1 MNAFERSSL
10 IEARGL
16 QRLMPFL
23 MERAGTRGVV
33 RIVKGELAK
42 YLQERVGDVIYN
54 SSVDGRL
61 ISLEL
66 KTEQER
72 RPNLFLETFSNK
84 NLHNATNHAGRGGT
98 AGWIITSGATLLC
111 YQFLDT
117 DDLFFAN
124 MFRLKQWAFTGLNKA
139 GTAGRIYNWEE
150 KPAKRDGQLN
160 DTWGRCVPIE
170 VIHKEVGLRHCKA
183 RQLMLDLGEGNA

>member
-1 MNAFERSSL
+1 MNAFEQSSL

-23 MERAGTRGVV
+23 TERAGTRGVV
-33 RIVKGELAK
+33 RIVKGELAR

-66 KTEQER
+66 KTEEVK
-72 RPNLFLETFSNK
+72 RPNFFLETWSNK
-84 NLHNATNHAGRGGT
+84 NLTNPHNHAGRGGT
-98 AGWIITSGATLLC
+98 PGWMITSGATLLC

-117 DDLFFAN
+117 DDLFFSN
-124 MFRLKQWAFTGLNKA
+124 MFRLKQWAFTGVNEA

-150 KPAKRDGQLN
+150 KPAKRNGQLN
-160 DTWGRCVPIE
+160 DTWGRCVPIT
-170 VIHKEVGLRHCKA
+170 VIHKEVGLKHCKA
-183 RQLMLDLGEGNA
+183 RQLMLDLGDAA